1 MKTEVIF
8 EFAYLGYEVIISETI
23 DDSDGERTWFYDYTD
38 SKGEKVESPDG
49 AGQVLDAIG
58 HARKFLL
65 ARESDRSNLSNKN
78 KVALWKYQ
86 LKPGN

>member
-8 EFAYLGYEVIISETI
+8 EFAYFGYKVIISETI

-49 AGQVLDAIG
+49 A
-58 HARKFLL
+58 
-65 ARESDRSNLSNKN
+65 
-78 KVALWKYQ
+78 
-86 LKPGN
+86 